1 MSVITGRDIYQ
12 DDGTLQKLRGEI
24 KWISEEAKRI
34 KIELGNTNTATPK
47 GRSDVNALNNEL
59 NKLLELYK
67 KQKIT
72 LDQLEAS
79 LQKEIQTTIQ
89 AKTAKQAL
97 AQIEREANQ
106 IAKLTVQLNSAAEG
120 SYQKLA
126 AQYGLNKIALN
137 KMSAEERQTTESGK
151 ALERETAAIYEKMK
165 HLQEATGKHVL
176 NVGNYENSIVKAL
189 NKQRMLVNELRA
201 EEIAFSRLPA
211 AIRNS
216 VTAQERHTAT
226 TAQLRSE
233 INQLSQVTGQ
243 NVAAN
248 EKQAGALTNLWNS
261 AKNLLAVYIS
271 ISGLQSLVST
281 VFGQTKQLDS
291 MNLAYKMTIQNA
303 QKLADTNAFLQKM
316 SENYGIELLALKEAY
331 LKYNA
336 AVQTS
341 NLSSEQQRQIF
352 ESVSKA
358 TSILGLGTDKT
369 KLVFLALEQMMS
381 KGKVSS
387 EELRRQL
394 GESLPGSLTIM
405 AKALG
410 VSVLE
415 LDKML
420 KKGEVMSEDALP
432 KFAKE
437 LEKAYGIENLDRIDN
452 LAAAQS
458 RFKTSITE
466 IITKLDASG
475 TFKNFYK
482 TLTSGAKAIGE
493 NITAI
498 MYLGKAILALSVA
511 YATWKTSMLISTNL
525 QKIGIATTASDI
537 ASKGLLTITT
547 NTLTASTKA
556 LSAAIKANPIGLII
570 TLITTAAT
578 AFTLFNKQV
587 DKSTTL
593 MKDLDKTTQ
602 ERMVNTKVELENL
615 LKVASDEKRSLEERE
630 RAIKAI
636 NEISPEYLGNLT
648 LEATKTTEA
657 KDAIDNYLI
666 SLEREI
672 KMQAAKEMLIELEKK
687 HLQDINEGNDK
698 KVTFWQQAGNAVKA
712 FGDIN
717 KQNILNNISGTKN
730 ALKYEKDYIDQKK
743 KLIEITAQSVII
755 PKKKTKTPTG
765 NGDDTKPE
773 KLDPFGAREL
783 ELAAMEEGFLKE
795 MATLQLNFD
804 KKKVEFEKY
813 GVDVAILEEQ
823 LQRQKLA
830 IQVKYYQKEI
840 EEQDKAEKERIAL
853 MPMGFEK
860 EVELLGNEYLIKLRT
875 TKDKYALDKWYDAEL
890 TKLVKDENDRLYS
903 KAVDE
908 FQIYQD
914 LKKSEFDLLETTE
927 KEKTEYQIQSEIAR
941 LEKILELSLKYSQN
955 LSDAQIAIIK
965 NQIEKLKQDLGKD
978 TGEKKD
984 IYDILG
990 ISVNDRQKAALNEA
1004 FNTTKQM
1011 LDDYFQKQTDIANK
1025 LVELRQKETDQA
1037 LEKLKIEREA
1047 QAAGYHNNVA
1057 QAEKD
1062 LKLAEKRQ
1070 KDAIALQRKAQKEQI
1085 LLNAALSA
1093 SNMIVATAEI
1103 WKTFAKVPPVAIAMT
1118 ALMWGSFFASQAKA
1132 LASAKKINKKG
1143 TYQVIGGGAHYTDND
1158 TYIGS
1163 NNKVDNYA
1171 ESGEGMAVFN
1181 RKAVSKYGD
1190 LIPKQVELFNTGKY
1204 PLINNFHKD
1213 ISIKPSQTPQ
1223 PQVITVKQQNGKD
1236 NLYLVPANGE
1246 KFVLIDEK
1254 GNVKKSLT
1262 VIA

>member
-106 IAKLTVQLNSAAEG
+106 VTKLTVQLNSAAEG
-120 SYQKLA
+120 SLQKMA
-126 AQYGLNKIALN
+126 AQYGLNVIALR
-137 KMSAEERQTTESGK
+137 KMSEE
-151 ALERETAAIYEKMK
+151 ERETT
-165 HLQEATGKHVL
+165 EAGKKLVKETALLNEQLKKGESSYGSHSR

-243 NVAAN
+243 NVTAN
-248 EKQAGALTNLWNS
+248 EKSAGALNNLWQS
-261 AKNLLAVYIS
+261 AKSLLMVYIS
-271 ISGLQSLVST
+271 LSGLQTLGSKI
-281 VFGQTKQLDS
+281 FGQTKELDS
-291 MNLAYKMTIQNA
+291 LNLAYEKTIPSA
-303 QKLADTNAFLQKM
+303 EKLAETNSFLSDM
-316 SENYGIELLALKEAY
+316 AERYGIDLLSLKTAY
-331 LKYNA
+331 LSYNA
-336 AVQTS
+336 SVQTT

-358 TSILGLGTDKT
+358 TSILGLSTDKT
-369 KLVFLALEQMMS
+369 KLVFKALEQMMS
-381 KGKVSS
+381 KGKISS
-387 EELRRQL
+387 EELRQQL

-405 AKALG
+405 AQALD

-432 KFAKE
+432 KFAKQ
-437 LEKAYGIENLDRIDN
+437 LEKAYGIENVDKIDN
-452 LAAAQS
+452 LASAQG
-458 RFKTSITE
+458 RFGTAVTE
-466 IITKLDASG
+466 VIKKLDASG
-475 TFKNFYK
+475 VFKNFFN
-482 TLTSGAKAIGE
+482 TLTNGMKFVGN

-498 MYLGKAILALSVA
+498 MNLGKAILALGVA
-511 YATWKTSMLISTNL
+511 YTTWKTSMLISTSL
-525 QKIGIATTASDI
+525 QKIGIATTLQEI
-537 ASKGLLTITT
+537 TTKGLLAVTT
-547 NTLTASTKA
+547 NSLTASVKA
-556 LSAAIKANPIGLII
+556 LNLAVKANPIGLIV

-578 AFTLFNKQV
+578 AFMLFNKEV
-587 DKSTTL
+587 DKTSGL
-593 MKDLDKTTQ
+593 MG
-602 ERMVNTKVELENL
+602 EVELATKQSLVSHKLELEKL
-615 LKVASDEKRSLEERE
+615 LKVAQDETRSLNERKE
-630 RAIKAI
+630 AIKKI
-636 NEISPEYLGNLT
+636 NEISPEYLGNLSLET
-648 LEATKTTEA
+648 INTGEAKRATDEYIKSLENKYRVAAAEEILTKIEKERLEAIESGADKQVTTWQKVKNGVLA
-657 KDAIDNYLI
+657 F
-666 SLEREI
+666 
-672 KMQAAKEMLIELEKK
+672 
-687 HLQDINEGNDK
+687 GNVNAYVMK
-698 KVTFWQQAGNAVKA
+698 NAVTGA
-712 FGDIN
+712 
-717 KQNILNNISGTKN
+717 KN
-730 ALKYEKDYIDQKK
+730 ALKAEQDYAKQKEKLLGIVT
-743 KLIEITAQSVII
+743 TAQT
-755 PKKKTKTPTG
+755 PTTKTKQGSGGT
-765 NGDDTKPE
+765 DTKPKTE

-783 ELAAMEEGFLKE
+783 NAGAMEESFLKE
-795 MATLQLNFD
+795 MALLKLNFD

-840 EEQDKAEKERIAL
+840 EEADKAEKERIAL
-853 MPMGFEK
+853 MPKGFEK
-860 EVELLGNEYLIKLRT
+860 EVAMLDSEYFIKLRT
-875 TKDKYALDKWYDAEL
+875 TKNKLALDKWYAAEL

-927 KEKTEYQIQSEIAR
+927 KEKTDYQIQAEIAR

-965 NQIEKLKQDLGKD
+965 NQIKRLKGELENN

-990 ISVNDRQKAALNEA
+990 ISVNDRQKAALNDA

-1132 LASAKKINKKG
+1132 LSSAKKINKKG

-1171 ESGEGMAVFN
+1171 ESGEGMAVFS